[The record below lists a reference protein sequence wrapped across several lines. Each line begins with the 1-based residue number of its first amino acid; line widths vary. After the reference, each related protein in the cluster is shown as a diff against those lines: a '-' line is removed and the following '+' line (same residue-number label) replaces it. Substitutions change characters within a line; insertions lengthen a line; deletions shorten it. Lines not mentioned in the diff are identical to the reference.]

1 LLYRVENLRSAL
13 GTSAGCGQIE
23 TFSIWYT
30 RIEGKNG
37 CTRLGVAEMGA
48 VVVEISP
55 DLAEPLAE
63 QAEAL
68 NVDVSRFIAA
78 VRIPLKIGDLEV
90 YAPADVLEYE
100 MERAPDETD
109 SEHDAAKATYGR
121 LFGAAT
127 R

>member
-1 LLYRVENLRSAL
+1 
-13 GTSAGCGQIE
+13 
-23 TFSIWYT
+23 
-30 RIEGKNG
+30 
-37 CTRLGVAEMGA
+37 MGA
-48 VVVEISP
+48 VVVEIP
-55 DLAEPLAE
+55 ADLAEPLAE

-78 VRIPLKIGDLEV
+78 VIREKLRIPLKIGDLKV

-100 MERAPDETD
+100 MEREPGETD
-109 SEHDAAKATYGR
+109 SEQDAAKAMYGR